1 MEVRRKTSEETRIN
15 LIVIGLPIYIQ
26 DRIDKVAVQST
37 NDLIGLLGQYEDQ
50 TKRKKTQESNVRLDL
65 RFADNESNSSRHMV
79 ISARG
84 DTRPFGASQLLP
96 SADFT

>member
-26 DRIDKVAVQST
+26 DGIDKVAVQSR

-50 TKRKKTQESNVRLDL
+50 KKRKKTQESNVRLD
-65 RFADNESNSSRHMV
+65 RKSTTQETTVREFS
-79 ISARG
+79 
-84 DTRPFGASQLLP
+84 
-96 SADFT
+96 

>member
-15 LIVIGLPIYIQ
+15 LVVIGLPIYIQ

-50 TKRKKTQESNVRLDL
+50 TKRKKTQESNVRLDRKSTTQETTVRDL
-65 RFADNESNSSRHMV
+65 
-79 ISARG
+79 
-84 DTRPFGASQLLP
+84 
-96 SADFT
+96 